1 MRSLAVK
8 LACLLLKMN
17 LNIQQR
23 TKLVGAILDTNNAVP
38 LKDIIVFHA
47 DGNLYIKGER
57 VDHEKAVKLR
67 EGALMALDNYTR
79 TIVLEQVASV
89 AGKRGVAEGDT
100 PEKLYFYRA
109 ALWWGMLEQEI
120 LEKLA
125 QR

>member
-8 LACLLLKMN
+8 LACFLLKLN

-38 LKDIIVFHA
+38 LRDIITFQE
-47 DGNLYIKGER
+47 DGSMYIRGER
-57 VDHEKAVKLR
+57 IDHEKAVKLR

-79 TIVLEQVASV
+79 AIVLEQVASV
-89 AGKRGVAEGDT
+89 AGRRGVAEGDT